1 MNTISVLRFRSALL
15 LMSVTLLGTMT
26 VGQAGKAQTTA
37 QEDCSNQ
44 FYSMAEQ
51 FDKQM
56 SFYLQERQKYAGLEA
71 KANMA
76 YIDGQGSWENVKGL
90 RQKMQNAKEKAD
102 YYERLWKEAL
112 NRTRKVTCDELN
124 KILSEN
130 QQLKRPPAQEPTD
143 NSTKEQSKKEKQ
155 LRDKEAGKQLAGD
168 LNGVLDALDKEKNK
182 SKKSGGKDKETLK
195 EPKIDDYVPLTEKE
209 QGFEEDAEDLA
220 LFEPETSQIV
230 SKVPE
235 EKTDAKKGKPRTEG
249 NFFHEEKTSEESPKS
264 SQGKSEKQEGVDY
277 SGKSEGYEKAS
288 KFLKEPREQEKVTKA
303 YEKDGKIVIKTTERL
318 FLGKQEGY
326 DYVYREYE
334 LTKNEFKDL
343 LVSHYSYDPLT
354 DKYVSSYTPLGAST
368 FPVEPE
374 KLLEIDRESYGRIL
388 KISITEN
395 RLVADN
401 AWNRLKQIEK
411 NGITPEMSENLQN
424 DMVVDNAVEAGT
436 WGVAQL
442 VADKVVPVPKWVE
455 KLSYASSASDLFTIA
470 EASKIG
476 YQYYTEGW
484 VPGAGPRLVE
494 GVGGQEGVTELILSS
509 DWGHEYLLKNGFT
522 PTRLSEPVNYN
533 PDQKNKAWS
542 EKDYY
547 DWSGGKEIAS
557 KVAAVMIEQVMLWDE
572 CNSAL
577 KRLNLLEDL
586 QFQNYQ
592 RYLEQQKQKEQKK

>member
-1 MNTISVLRFRSALL
+1 MNNISVLRSRSALL
-15 LMSVTLLGTMT
+15 LISIILFGMLTKAQM
-26 VGQAGKAQTTA
+26 GKAQTTS
-37 QEDCSNQ
+37 QQDCSSQ

-51 FDKQM
+51 FYTQRG
-56 SFYLQERQKYAGLEA
+56 FYLQEHQKYAGLEA

-76 YIDGQGSWENVKGL
+76 YIEGKGSWENVKNL

-130 QQLKRPPAQEPTD
+130 HQLKRPSAEASIENTNQQQ
-143 NSTKEQSKKEKQ
+143 KKKEKQ

-182 SKKSGGKDKETLK
+182 SEESGGKDKGALK
-195 EPKIDDYVPLTEKE
+195 EPKIDDYVPPTEKE

-264 SQGKSEKQEGVDY
+264 NQSKSGKQEGVDY

-288 KFLKEPREQEKVTKA
+288 SFLKEPREQEKVTKA

-318 FLGKQEGY
+318 FLGEKEGY

-374 KLLEIDRESYGRIL
+374 KLLEIDQESYGRIL

-395 RLVADN
+395 LIVANN
-401 AWNRLKQIEK
+401 AWSRVEQIEK
-411 NGITPEMSENLQN
+411 SGITPEMSENLQN
-424 DMVVDNAVEAGT
+424 DMVLDNIVEAGA

-442 VADKVVPVPKWVE
+442 LATEVVPVPKLVE
-455 KLSYASSASDLFTIA
+455 KLSDASSASDLFTIA
-470 EASKIG
+470 EASKIA
-476 YQYYTEGW
+476 YQYYNEGW
-484 VPGAGPRLVE
+484 VPGGGPRLVE

-522 PTRLSEPVNYN
+522 PTRLSEPLNYN

-542 EKDYY
+542 EDDYY

-557 KVAAVMIEQVMLWDE
+557 KVAAVMVEQVMLWDE
-572 CNSAL
+572 CNTAL
-577 KRLNLLEDL
+577 QRLNLLDVL
-586 QFQNYQ
+586 FQDYQ
-592 RYLEQQKQKEQKK
+592 RYIEQQKQNEQKK